1 MKRAPP
7 KLGQHKKTS
16 PTKKKS
22 PAKPKPKAE
31 TQPDAIDD
39 APLPAKGAYSIG
51 NLSICHKPLSYLNP

>member
-7 KLGQHKKTS
+7 KLGQRKKTS

-31 TQPDAIDD
+31 PQSDAVDD
-39 APLPAKGAYSIG
+39 APLPATGAYSIG
-51 NLSICHKPLSYLNP
+51 NLSIRHKLFSNLKL